1 MTPSLAEL
9 PAKSIRRILS
19 FNLSDDESLRVRMLG
34 VCPGLSVEVV
44 QNGDPLILSAAGTRI
59 GIARRLA
66 SQVFVDDDPTSLVRP
81 EALVTS

>member
-1 MTPSLAEL
+1 MTPASLAEL
-9 PAKSIRRILS
+9 PAKSIGRILG
-19 FNLSDDESLRVRMLG
+19 FNLPDEDSLRVRMLG

-66 SQVFVDDDPTSLVRP
+66 SQVLVEDGAAAAISAR
-81 EALVTS
+81 